1 MDGPTV
7 PVCTRE
13 RTGIFSM
20 EITFD
25 PEEAIGKLNELT
37 KVQLPRTSYMA
48 LNKALFQTREDF
60 KQTSQSIFSQTV
72 PFTRNAV
79 LYDRPKQV
87 GNELQARIYLR
98 DSATKGNAPAD
109 YLKPQIT
116 GGPVFPTRFQRRLRG
131 RGFLGGSQGDYM
143 RPVGKL
149 SKGEYTRALWGI
161 SAMEDLRLSGKYGK
175 SNYRTAGS
183 YVFVPS
189 RLHQLAISGI
199 SPELKQRA
207 SLVRGLN
214 DGKIPAAGIYKVN
227 RTSLAQRFVMLDDV
241 PKVRRKFDFQAYAE
255 DTIESV
261 FSRELAKNILR

>member
-1 MDGPTV
+1 MDLQSLCV
-7 PVCTRE
+7 RE
-13 RTGIFSM
+13 STQGFFLM
-20 EITFD
+20 QITFD
-25 PEEAIGKLNELT
+25 PEETIGKIDELT
-37 KVQLPRTSYMA
+37 KVQLPRASYLA
-48 LNKALFQTREDF
+48 LSKSLFQTREDF
-60 KQTSQSIFSQTV
+60 KQRSQSIFTKTV

-116 GGPVFPTRFQRRLRG
+116 GGPVFPTRFQRRLRA
-131 RGFLGGSQGDYM
+131 RGFLGGSQGNYM
-143 RPVGKL
+143 RPVGSI

-183 YVFVPS
+183 YVFVPLN
-189 RLHQLAISGI
+189 LHQLATSGI

-207 SLVRGLN
+207 AMVRGLN
-214 DGKIPAAGIYKVN
+214 KGRIPSAGIYKVN
-227 RTSLAQRFVMLDDV
+227 KTSLSQRFVMLNEI
-241 PKVRRKFDFQAYAE
+241 PKVKRKFDFQAYAE
-255 DTIESV
+255 DTIESI
-261 FSRELAKNILR
+261 FSKELAKNILR